1 MCNPSCALWYVASQA
16 PSFGDFIRNLK
27 VTKGITKLHMVIYED
42 GYKVGNVIRPDHGR
56 GLDALYYT
64 FLEMPDW
71 MMSSCIGWF
80 SLAYIPERKLKTIS
94 KSWPLQLAVEAIYGD
109 PGQPN
114 LADVGVFLLCTDGT
128 NEHFQIE
135 DTIFLLSDEV
145 ALVGQLNPK
154 GCQGKKPCVKCRNV
168 MARTTVEALR
178 ADPYLFHFST
188 AVPENF
194 DLNTDAQV
202 YEQADILQNLVGQ
215 IAPQNFKK
223 IEIAFGMRYEAAAVM
238 FVPRVRRHIRPAT
251 GTIYDWMHSIVA
263 SGSLSHYELN
273 GYVLR
278 CANKYSYKT

>member
-154 GCQGKKPCVKCRNV
+154 GCQGKK
-168 MARTTVEALR
+168 
-178 ADPYLFHFST
+178 
-188 AVPENF
+188 
-194 DLNTDAQV
+194 
-202 YEQADILQNLVGQ
+202 LV
-215 IAPQNFKK
+215 
-223 IEIAFGMRYEAAAVM
+223 
-238 FVPRVRRHIRPAT
+238 
-251 GTIYDWMHSIVA
+251 
-263 SGSLSHYELN
+263 
-273 GYVLR
+273 
-278 CANKYSYKT
+278 